1 MLINYVPSAHGSR
14 DLGPVRLEKGHSAY
28 YGSEPVA
35 TKFMLFEFDNDIG
48 GDLDPDQ
55 STGPLMLVT
64 DEGPDAT
71 GAGMVMYQRLPD
83 GELNTVAV

>member
-1 MLINYVPSAHGSR
+1 MPNISAGFRNSYIER
-14 DLGPVRLEKGHSAY
+14 RRFVITDM
-28 YGSEPVA
+28 SEENQTDVFA
-35 TKFMLFEFDNDIG
+35 

-83 GELNTVAV
+83 GELNTVAVQDGEEVSML